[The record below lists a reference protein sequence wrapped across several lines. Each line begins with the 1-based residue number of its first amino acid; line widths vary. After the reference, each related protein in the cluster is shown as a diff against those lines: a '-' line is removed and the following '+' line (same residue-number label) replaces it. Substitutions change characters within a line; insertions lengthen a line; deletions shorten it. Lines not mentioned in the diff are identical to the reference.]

1 MTCKILKPTMKIS
14 QSITQAENPVV
25 QQLADMKDQTEY
37 MKQFRVA
44 LGSALDEVKNLRT
57 ELAHEKSKG
66 LEILQRKCLQVY
78 QSSTSTIESNEEESS
93 QQTEGSLDHANTN
106 LLVAGL
112 EVHKDISQVIAESA
126 EKIDRVR
133 NGVVAR
139 KHQLSELKKKL
150 QVSNSML
157 IRRESKLEEK
167 INQERQLQEETKQ
180 LALELSQ
187 FKASDKNQKM
197 QFDKE
202 REHYTHQTSNLLQ
215 KVAFLESEIT
225 TLRTS
230 IFHKDR
236 ELVEARNY
244 LLWSRDTGCG
254 NCAHMKRY
262 VKSLEH
268 ELERY
273 RYSGQAYSDLR
284 NIAYHSNYNERGQV
298 QDSAGQHVK
307 NYYYN
312 TSDTSPVSSCNR
324 RSLKPRISHT
334 NRNTAEVYQRQQLA
348 NRQRH
353 EFRNASQ
360 VLSPISEDAEES
372 LTDQVQEDL
381 TENSAC
387 ASLASVQ
394 NDCMSRVTDVA
405 VAFPSNLSLIKPAL
419 DSSPHTSNKTYDYY
433 TVRSPD
439 ENVTKPSANN
449 HVVTKPSY
457 LQMSDEKRVSC
468 VTKGNTEAGVHILQ
482 PDIGHSVGVDRQN
495 SLLFEKDKAN
505 IFPLQT
511 QVPVSVAFGNVKG
524 SSSDGPMTNTN
535 RAIEKYNFTHC
546 SRSFPSFPASL
557 SPTPSSILST
567 TEDNTSDTAGC
578 CSSDSGILSR
588 SESHKRFVKT
598 RRSGKRKSQR
608 FVKFRGHTIDVT
620 RFSMLEFRQIM
631 WSVSSQDNASDDF
644 LNFLAA
650 EASRLQKDNYW
661 ANKHTL
667 GDPDDWLKLK
677 GSY

>member
-1 MTCKILKPTMKIS
+1 MSYLCIAIFC
-14 QSITQAENPVV
+14 
-25 QQLADMKDQTEY
+25 LAQ
-37 MKQFRVA
+37 
-44 LGSALDEVKNLRT
+44 
-57 ELAHEKSKG
+57 
-66 LEILQRKCLQVY
+66 
-78 QSSTSTIESNEEESS
+78 
-93 QQTEGSLDHANTN
+93 
-106 LLVAGL
+106 
-112 EVHKDISQVIAESA
+112 
-126 EKIDRVR
+126 
-133 NGVVAR
+133 
-139 KHQLSELKKKL
+139 
-150 QVSNSML
+150 
-157 IRRESKLEEK
+157 
-167 INQERQLQEETKQ
+167 
-180 LALELSQ
+180 
-187 FKASDKNQKM
+187 
-197 QFDKE
+197 
-202 REHYTHQTSNLLQ
+202 
-215 KVAFLESEIT
+215 
-225 TLRTS
+225 
-230 IFHKDR
+230 
-236 ELVEARNY
+236 
-244 LLWSRDTGCG
+244 
-254 NCAHMKRY
+254 
-262 VKSLEH
+262 
-268 ELERY
+268 
-273 RYSGQAYSDLR
+273 
-284 NIAYHSNYNERGQV
+284 
-298 QDSAGQHVK
+298 
-307 NYYYN
+307 
-312 TSDTSPVSSCNR
+312 
-324 RSLKPRISHT
+324 
-334 NRNTAEVYQRQQLA
+334 
-348 NRQRH
+348 
-353 EFRNASQ
+353 
-360 VLSPISEDAEES
+360 
-372 LTDQVQEDL
+372 
-381 TENSAC
+381 
-387 ASLASVQ
+387 
-394 NDCMSRVTDVA
+394 
-405 VAFPSNLSLIKPAL
+405 
-419 DSSPHTSNKTYDYY
+419 TSNKTYDYY
-433 TVRSPD
+433 TVHSAD

-535 RAIEKYNFTHC
+535 RAIEKYNFTLC